1 MGMGNCF
8 SWYCDRHSY
17 FGNSYYYN
25 GNGYNNGYGYNNFFG
40 SNYNY
45 TTTTY
50 YSGKSNPHS
59 VKDSDGTTLRG
70 PRSGRG
76 EAHMNGENIGLS
88 KIHKRGIDVDNAGG
102 GGNSPRGITQN
113 EYIRGRNNGNIES
126 NVSRSGIRHSLSQD
140 FNSRRSSYDRRGSDR
155 ISMMNQV
162 NNYNSRFINSSG
174 SYTISS
180 DGRRNSYSRSGFQS
194 SQSNRNQGGFGNYN
208 GAPAASNSS
217 FSRGGGNFSGGGSTF
232 SGGGSSSGN
241 GGAVSGGSSGGSSRG
256 KGN

>member
-1 MGMGNCF
+1 MRMSALYFYPMSSIDFFSNPFYFDYYRYLSPIDYWSAYDLSYGMGMGNCF

-50 YSGKSNPHS
+50 YSGKSNPPS

-76 EAHMNGENIGLS
+76 EAHMNGENIGLN

-126 NVSRSGIRHSLSQD
+126 NVSRS
-140 FNSRRSSYDRRGSDR
+140 
-155 ISMMNQV
+155 
-162 NNYNSRFINSSG
+162 
-174 SYTISS
+174 
-180 DGRRNSYSRSGFQS
+180 
-194 SQSNRNQGGFGNYN
+194 
-208 GAPAASNSS
+208 
-217 FSRGGGNFSGGGSTF
+217 
-232 SGGGSSSGN
+232 
-241 GGAVSGGSSGGSSRG
+241 
-256 KGN
+256 